1 MHLLA
6 TTGAELDDLEQAVD
20 LAQSPAEMVVLSFS
34 DSDLSALA
42 EAWTAAQ
49 AELPSLRL
57 ASLKRLKHP
66 MSVDL
71 YLDRVV
77 AASRAVVV
85 RCLGGLDYWRYGLE
99 HLVAMCRSRGIL
111 AAGRHGR
118 GLEQPRSPSADRP
131 GAVCASSARGRRAS
145 AEPLVTPRE
154 PSE

>member
-6 TTGAELDDLEQAVD
+6 TSGADIDDLEQAVD
-20 LAQSPAEMVVLSFS
+20 LAQSPAELVVLSFS

-42 EAWTAAQ
+42 EAWTAAS

-99 HLVAMCRSRGIL
+99 HLAAMCRGRLHRKNWSLGSRPQSMLMTSCG
-111 AAGRHGR
+111 
-118 GLEQPRSPSADRP
+118 
-131 GAVCASSARGRRAS
+131 
-145 AEPLVTPRE
+145 
-154 PSE
+154 

>member
-6 TTGAELDDLEQAVD
+6 TSGADIDDLEQAVD

-42 EAWTAAQ
+42 EAWTAAS

-77 AASRAVVV
+77 AAIARRRGALPWRARLLALWARASRRAVPQP
-85 RCLGGLDYWRYGLE
+85 RHSACG
-99 HLVAMCRSRGIL
+99 
-111 AAGRHGR
+111 AAGR
-118 GLEQPRSPSADRP
+118 
-131 GAVCASSARGRRAS
+131 
-145 AEPLVTPRE
+145 
-154 PSE
+154 